1 MISQTVRE
9 ALQRFVPAED
19 LHMEEP
25 MKNHTTFKVGGNAA
39 CFIEISPGVQTEK
52 LLLYLKRVEIPYF
65 IMGNGSNLLVSD

>member
-25 MKNHTTFKVGGNAA
+25 MKTILPSRWA
-39 CFIEISPGVQTEK
+39 EMR
-52 LLLYLKRVEIPYF
+52 RV
-65 IMGNGSNLLVSD
+65 L